1 MPKALFK
8 LLLLPVVF
16 ALISCS
22 NRGGRGD
29 QSSVVPT
36 AAETANCLDVRS
48 YTDTLTI
55 SGNATYEYRP
65 VNTTST
71 NQGVIYGLSGNPVPA
86 VIPFAE
92 IEVLNSNGDNIQCG
106 NTDANGNFSIQ
117 VSKNT
122 GAVRIRV
129 LSRAFN
135 SKIKLSVLE
144 DIHLN
149 IPYAIEATAAADSS
163 DVTGLQLVAKARQS
177 ESSKI
182 EGGAF
187 HILASIYKA
196 NQYIR
201 TQTNDAN
208 FVAEK
213 VSVFWKAGFNPY
225 SYFGYPNNLLSF
237 YKPGERKL
245 FILGGKDGNVNQID
259 TDHFDT
265 SVVLHEYGHFL
276 EDVYGKT
283 DSPGGYHNGDA
294 VIDPRL
300 AWSEGFANF
309 FQAAAQGTNRYLD
322 TSGFCNDSQ
331 EAGSCSQ
338 NVYFRLDENGT
349 TTYYDQATLTGEGGF
364 REISISRTLYKIVNT
379 ASSSPYAGAG
389 AGIPFAE
396 IWGIFTDSVTGYHS
410 SSKVF
415 RSMHLLMSRLQ
426 QIVSSSYSSNLSYWN
441 DVLSNEKQATDFK
454 EYNNT
459 LSEVTLNSCSTR
471 EFSPVVDKTTCYGSE
486 CPIYKM
492 SNQLLSNDFYRLD
505 VTQQDINA
513 NATISLSYF
522 QCRSASASPNPGPVN
537 PSGPSDTNCALIS
550 SNVDLDLYLYKQ
562 GYSYFEEYK
571 ERELGQQSPHIV
583 KKSARAFASLETGSE
598 SITLGQLT
606 PGVYLLNVKANTYGK
621 ISSTVGETARFRIQ
635 KTSASTQ
642 RDLCPN

>member
-1 MPKALFK
+1 MPKSVLK
-8 LLLLPVVF
+8 LLLLSAGS

-22 NRGGRGD
+22 NGGGGGD
-29 QSSVVPT
+29 QGSAAPT

-48 YTDTLTI
+48 YSDSLTI
-55 SGNATYEYRP
+55 SGNASYQYRP
-65 VNTTST
+65 VATTTTS
-71 NQGVIYGLSGNPVPA
+71 QGIIYALSGNPATAA
-86 VIPFAE
+86 VPFAE
-92 IEVLNSNGDNIQCG
+92 IEVLNSNGDTIQCG
-106 NTDANGNFSIQ
+106 NTDASGNFSLN
-117 VSKNT
+117 VSKNSGT
-122 GAVRIRV
+122 VRVRV

-135 SKIKLSVLE
+135 SNLKLSVLE
-144 DIHLN
+144 DTNMN
-149 IPYAIEATAAADSS
+149 IPYSVEATTNAESS
-163 DVTGLQLVAKARQS
+163 NVTGLSLVAKARQS
-177 ESSKI
+177 ESAKI

-201 TQTNDAN
+201 TQTNNAN

-245 FILGGKDGNVNQID
+245 FILGGKDGNVSQID

-309 FQAAAQGTNRYLD
+309 FQAAAQGTNSYLD
-322 TSGFCNDSQ
+322 TAGFCNDSQ
-331 EAGSCSQ
+331 ESGSCSQ
-338 NVYFRLDENGT
+338 NVYFRLSENGT
-349 TTYYDQATLTGEGGF
+349 TTLYDRATLAGEGSF

-379 ASSSPYAGAG
+379 ASSSPYSGAG
-389 AGIPFAE
+389 AGIPFSE
-396 IWGIFTDSVTGYHS
+396 IWGVFTDSVTGYHS
-410 SSKVF
+410 SGKVF
-415 RSMHLLMSRLQ
+415 RTMHLLMSRLQ
-426 QIVSSSYSSNLSYWN
+426 QIVTASYSSNVSYWN
-441 DVLSNEKQATDFK
+441 AVLANENQATDFK

-459 LSEVTLNSCSTR
+459 FTEVALNSCATR
-471 EFSPVVDKTTCYGSE
+471 ELTPVADKTTCYGSS

-505 VTQQDINA
+505 VTQQDVDA
-513 NATISLSYF
+513 NATIQISYF
-522 QCRSASASPNPGPVN
+522 QCKSSAVGGPAN
-537 PSGPSDTNCALIS
+537 PSGPGDSGCAVS
-550 SNVDLDLYLYKQ
+550 NNVDLDLYLYKQ
-562 GYSYFEEYK
+562 GYTYFDEYK
-571 ERELGQQSPHIV
+571 EKESGQQSSDIV
-583 KKSARAFASLETGSE
+583 KKSARAYASIETGSE
-598 SITLGQLT
+598 VITLGQLT

-621 ISSTVGETARFRIQ
+621 NSTTVGETARFRVQ
-635 KTSASTQ
+635 KLSGSTQ

>member
-1 MPKALFK
+1 MSKSMLK
-8 LLLLPVVF
+8 LLLLSAVL

-22 NRGGRGD
+22 NGGSEGD
-29 QSSVVPT
+29 QNSAAPT
-36 AAETANCLDVRS
+36 ATETANCLDIRA
-48 YTDTLTI
+48 YGDALTI
-55 SGNATYEYRP
+55 SGNANYQYRP
-65 VNTTST
+65 VAATTTS
-71 NQGVIYGLSGNPVPA
+71 QGTIFALSGNPA
-86 VIPFAE
+86 TAAIPFAE
-92 IEVLNSNGDNIQCG
+92 IEILNSNGDNIQCG
-106 NTDANGNFSIQ
+106 NTDASGNFSLN
-117 VSKNT
+117 VSKNA
-122 GAVRIRV
+122 GPVRVRV

-135 SKIKLSVLE
+135 AKLKVSVLE
-144 DIHLN
+144 DTNLN
-149 IPYAIEATAAADSS
+149 TPYVIETTVSAETS
-163 DVTGLQLVAKARQS
+163 DIGGVQLLASARQS
-177 ESSKI
+177 ISAKI

-201 TQTNDAN
+201 TQTNDAG

-245 FILGGKDGNVNQID
+245 FILGGKDGNVSQID

-309 FQAAAQGTNRYLD
+309 FQAAAQGTNSYLD
-322 TSGFCNDSQ
+322 TAGFCNDSQ
-331 EAGSCSQ
+331 ESGSCSQ
-338 NVYFRLDENGT
+338 NVYFRLSENGT
-349 TTYYDQATLTGEGGF
+349 STLYDRASLAGEGSF

-379 ASSSPYAGAG
+379 ATSTPYAGAG
-389 AGIPFAE
+389 AGIPFKE
-396 IWGIFTDSVTGYHS
+396 IWGVFTDSVTGYHS
-410 SSKVF
+410 NGKVF

-459 LSEVTLNSCSTR
+459 FSEVTLNSCTVR
-471 EFSPVVDKTTCYGSE
+471 ELSPVEDKTTCYGSA

-505 VTQQDINA
+505 VTQQDIDA
-513 NATISLSYF
+513 NATVQLSYF
-522 QCRSASASPNPGPVN
+522 QCKSLATGGPALSAGAGDSA
-537 PSGPSDTNCALIS
+537 CAVS
-550 SNVDLDLYLYKQ
+550 NNVDLDIYLYKQ
-562 GYSYFEEYK
+562 GYAYFDEYK
-571 ERELGQQSPHIV
+571 EKESGLQSSDIV
-583 KKSARAFASLETGSE
+583 KKSTRTFPSLEAGSE

-606 PGVYLLNVKANTYGK
+606 PGVYLLNVKANTYEK
-621 ISSTVGETARFRIQ
+621 SPTTVGENARYRMQ
-635 KTSASTQ
+635 KISGSTQ